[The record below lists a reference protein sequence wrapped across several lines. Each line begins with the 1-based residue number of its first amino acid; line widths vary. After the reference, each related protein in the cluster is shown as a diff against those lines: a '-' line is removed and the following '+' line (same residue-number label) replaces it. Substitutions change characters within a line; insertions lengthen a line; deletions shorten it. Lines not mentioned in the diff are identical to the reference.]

1 LDIKIALVG
10 NPNTGKSTLFNRLTG
25 LNQKIGNFP
34 GITVDKKTGF
44 TKLPD
49 GKEAEVIDLPGTY
62 SLYPKSNDESIVFQ
76 VLADKNNSSH
86 PDVIVLIVDASN
98 LKRNMLLFSQVADL
112 GIPMILALNMTDL
125 SEKQGIYINIDKLAA
140 RIGVQVVQISARNN
154 IGLDKLKQAINNTNK
169 VATQFTEVDVNFLAP
184 EAINTIKKKL
194 NADNDYYALQ
204 VLHQHEQLTYFTAQ
218 EQEEIEEIEISNKF
232 ESSKVQAAETIARYK
247 YLSTILSGVVIDKG
261 TANKF
266 SFSDKLDSILT
277 HKIWGFAIFMLILF
291 VIFNAI
297 FAWSSYPMDWIESG
311 FGWITNFGHEHLP
324 AGMLT
329 DLILD
334 GVIAGLGGIFVFI
347 PQIAILFAFISILED
362 TGYMSRVTFM
372 MDKIMSKVGLNGK
385 SVVPMIGG
393 LACAV
398 PSIMAARNIEN
409 WKDRMIT
416 IMVTPLVSCSA
427 RLPVY
432 TLLIKL
438 IIPYKIIF
446 GIFNMQ
452 GLALMVMYLVSFAAA
467 ILVAWVMKIII
478 KTKEKSYFIME
489 LPIYRMPRWK
499 NVLFTVYE
507 KSKTFVL
514 EAGKVI
520 IAISIILWVMASFGP
535 GNRFEVIDKKFEPRL
550 TASIKRT
557 DQLKTYLTASK
568 IIPTDS
574 VYIKK
579 IDSAEK
585 FTKHI
590 ETLISTEKLE
600 NSYVGI
606 LGHSIEPIIRPLGY
620 DWKIGIGLITSF
632 AAREAFVGTMATIY
646 SVDGGDK
653 DDDTI
658 KERMAASVNPKTNL
672 PVYTFAT
679 GISLMLFYA
688 FAMQCMSTI
697 AVVYRETKGW
707 KWPIIQLAYMTAM
720 AYVAALLAYQLLK

>member
-1 LDIKIALVG
+1 MDIKVALVG

-34 GITVDKKTGF
+34 GITVDKKTGY
-44 TKLPD
+44 TKLVD
-49 GKEAEVIDLPGTY
+49 GKDAEVIDLPGTY

-76 VLADKNNSSH
+76 VLADRQNSSH

-112 GIPMILALNMTDL
+112 GIPMVLALNMTDL
-125 SEKQGIYINIDKLAA
+125 SDKQGIYIHVDKLAKKL
-140 RIGVQVVQISARNN
+140 GVQVIPISARNN
-154 IGLDKLKQAINNTNK
+154 IGIDKLKAAITYTNK
-169 VATQFTEVDVNFLAP
+169 IATQVNAVEVNYLAP
-184 EAINTIKKKL
+184 EAINAIKNKI
-194 NADNDYYALQ
+194 NADNDYFALQ
-204 VLHQHEQLTYFTAQ
+204 ILHQHEHLTFFS
-218 EQEEIEEIEISNKF
+218 EQDQIEIEEIEKSNHF
-232 ESSKVQAAETIARYK
+232 ESSKIQAAETIARYK
-247 YLSTILSGVVIDKG
+247 YLSTILADVVIDKG
-261 TANKF
+261 TAEKF

-277 HKIWGFAIFMLILF
+277 HKVWGFAIFLLILF

-311 FGWITNFGHEHLP
+311 FGFITEKGHEYLP

-329 DLILD
+329 DLVLD
-334 GVIAGLGGIFVFI
+334 GIIAGLGGIFVFI

-362 TGYMSRVTFM
+362 TGYMARVTFM

-416 IMVTPLVSCSA
+416 IMVTPLISCSA

-432 TLLIKL
+432 ILLISL
-438 IIPYKIIF
+438 IIPSKTILGIISL
-446 GIFNMQ
+446 Q
-452 GLALMVMYLVSFAAA
+452 GLALMVMYLISFVAA

-478 KTKEKSYFIME
+478 KAKEKSYFIME
-489 LPIYRMPRWK
+489 LPVYRMPRWK
-499 NVLFTVYE
+499 NVFYTMYE
-507 KSKTFVL
+507 KSKTFVF

-535 GNRFEVIDKKFEPRL
+535 GNRFDNIDAKYQ
-550 TASIKRT
+550 TALLDT
-557 DQLKTYLTASK
+557 TKTEHVK
-568 IIPTDS
+568 
-574 VYIKK
+574 
-579 IDSAEK
+579 
-585 FTKHI
+585 
-590 ETLISTEKLE
+590 TLVATEKLE

-606 LGHSIEPIIRPLGY
+606 LGHWIEPAIRPLGY

-646 SVDGGDK
+646 SVDGGDE
-653 DDDTI
+653 DTSTI
-658 KERMAASVNPKTNL
+658 RERMASSVNTKTGL
-672 PVYTFAT
+672 PVYSFAT

-688 FAMQCMSTI
+688 FAMQCMSTVAI
-697 AVVYRETKGW
+697 VYRETKGW
-707 KWPIIQLAYMTAM
+707 KWPVIQLAYMTAM
-720 AYVAALLAYQLLK
+720 AYFAALIAYQVLK